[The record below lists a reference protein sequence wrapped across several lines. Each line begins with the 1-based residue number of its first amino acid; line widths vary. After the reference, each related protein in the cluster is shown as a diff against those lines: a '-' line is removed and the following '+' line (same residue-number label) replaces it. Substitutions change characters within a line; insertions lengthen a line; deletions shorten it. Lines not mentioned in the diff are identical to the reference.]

1 MYEPTNNRRIGVT
14 RRYDLDN
21 NKFYVNVQ
29 YDNLMLPRVVKIFSD
44 MKSGTQFHDMCIDL
58 SLNITERLQ
67 TRKNPQRALEVMAS
81 AAPRRSAGTAST
93 IQGIIVDELIKSYYL
108 EN

>member
-1 MYEPTNNRRIGVT
+1 MYEPTNNRRMGVT

-44 MKSGTQFHDMCIDL
+44 MKSGTQFSDMCIDL

-67 TRKNPQRALEVMAS
+67 TRKNPKKALEVMAS
-81 AAPRRSAGTAST
+81 AAPRRADGTAST
-93 IQGIIVDELIKSYYL
+93 IQGLIVDELIKSYYL